1 MAIGG
6 LEVELSLSTLCGGE
20 LEKRFQ
26 DLYPN
31 ILSAL
36 KDGEKATVGITLEFS
51 RIKDMSTMVNVGYK
65 IKQTMPAQG
74 RASICQVT
82 ADNKLKTDKP
92 VPQPEQIVIN
102 MPPSDFL
109 SAEELKSLSGNK

>member
-51 RIKDMSTMVNVGYK
+51 RIKDMSTMINVGYK
-65 IKQTMPAQG
+65 IAPRFPQQG
-74 RASICQVT
+74 RNSICQVT
-82 ADNKLKTDKP
+82 GDNKLKTDKP
-92 VPQPEQIVIN
+92 VPEPDQIVIK
-102 MPPSDFL
+102 MPVEGSTL
-109 SAEELKSLSGNK
+109 L